1 MISKYFLWTSVL
13 VVNLLLFSSC
23 LNSTTEEVEYSPDAQ
38 IYAFSLSSKADTS
51 SLLSAT
57 QFTIDQINGK
67 IFNKEPLPYQFQ
79 VDSVVLT
86 INGASTYSPFSQIML
101 KLVEPDSS
109 YAWIHSDS
117 VAMNRLQKI
126 TTTAPDGKTTK
137 SYQFEMNIYQQDP
150 YILTWENKK
159 TNYLPTPVA
168 SQKTITFNNRFIT
181 YFTSGT
187 EIKAMSTSATDGVNW
202 TAANLTGLPFTI
214 LLSSI
219 TASQDAVYALDTT
232 TSTIYRTVDG
242 INWNPVVTPYRVK
255 AIYGELP
262 SAADG
267 NMLIAVD
274 YNGTLTFAATNNF
287 TVMTRMNNVPE
298 NIPVKDFSVAIVD
311 VTTSYSLK
319 SIIVA
324 GGMKANNTRNGDI
337 WILQEKE
344 GIITL
349 IPSRIPATLS
359 LNGNSLFFYDNKPY
373 LLTVSAGKNILMYSD
388 NYGLDWIAAGDNQAF
403 PADFKQRTA
412 ASVITDADNY
422 IWIFGGISVTQTQLV
437 EVWKGRLNK
446 FSGM

>member
-23 LNSTTEEVEYSPDAQ
+23 LNSTTDEVEYSPDAQ
-38 IYAFSLSSKADTS
+38 IYTFSLSSKADTS
-51 SLLSAT
+51 GLLSAT
-57 QFTIDQINGK
+57 RFTIDQINGK

-101 KLVEPDSS
+101 ELEPDSS
-109 YAWIHSDS
+109 YAWIQSDS
-117 VAMNRLQKI
+117 VAVNRLQKI

-150 YILTWENKK
+150 YILTWQNKQ

-214 LLSSI
+214 LLSSL
-219 TASQDAVYALDTT
+219 TAGHDAVYALDTT
-232 TSTIYRTVDG
+232 TSTIYKTADG
-242 INWNPVVTPYRVK
+242 INWNPVVTPYRVR

-262 SAADG
+262 AAADG
-267 NMLIAVD
+267 NMLIAAD
-274 YNGTLTFAATNNF
+274 YNGTLTFASTNNF
-287 TVMTRMNNVPE
+287 TTMKLMNNVPD

-319 SIIVA
+319 SIILS
-324 GGMKANNTRNGDI
+324 GGMKANNTRNSDI
-337 WILQEKE
+337 WILQEKD

-359 LNGNSLFFYDNKPY
+359 LEGNSLFFYDDKPY
-373 LLTVSAGKNILMYSD
+373 LMIVSAGKNILMYSD

-403 PADFKQRTA
+403 PASFKQRTA